1 MDYVNTDAFLA
12 SLEICLLCVGSGLI
26 TGFIL
31 KFVVFGLSEIWALFR
46 HISSGERGV
55 KLMGETVTTAL
66 TTAFTQIKTDV
77 LGGVATAL
85 PYALAIGGCII
96 AIRIC
101 WGFFKSA
108 AR

>member
-1 MDYVNTDAFLA
+1 
-12 SLEICLLCVGSGLI
+12 
-26 TGFIL
+26 
-31 KFVVFGLSEIWALFR
+31 
-46 HISSGERGV
+46 
-55 KLMGETVTTAL
+55 MGEAVTTAL

-77 LGGVATAL
+77 LDGVATAL
-85 PYALAIGGCII
+85 PYALAIGGAII

>member
-1 MDYVNTDAFLA
+1 
-12 SLEICLLCVGSGLI
+12 
-26 TGFIL
+26 
-31 KFVVFGLSEIWALFR
+31 
-46 HISSGERGV
+46 
-55 KLMGETVTTAL
+55 MGETVTTAL

-77 LGGVATAL
+77 LDGVATAL
-85 PYALAIGGCII
+85 PALAIGGCII